1 MRLFLVLGQSEILLL
16 RAIFCH
22 HWDSVIMFYADEKNL
37 EKFREKFLK
46 CAGALNKPVPHFESA
61 EIPPLDQ
68 TNSIVQF
75 AEKINLDYINKRLE
89 VNKNDMLFYSGTVL
103 HLRCLITLLNF
114 ETILSYD
121 NDKGFFAIGN
131 SDEEFGNLELTTK
144 TFLDINNASILNQ
157 SPEKRTGP
165 ISLASVSEAWQT
177 KSTYIDK
184 IEYTND
190 VLNIFWRKVPTSTQR
205 KKVVRDCHLLKLKF
219 GHYTVAHRNLP
230 PEVERLI
237 RSGYTPRLEE
247 DEE

>member
-1 MRLFLVLGQSEILLL
+1 MRLFLVLGQSEMLLL

-22 HWDSVIMFYADEKNL
+22 PWDSVIIFYAEGKTT
-37 EKFREKFLK
+37 EKFSEKIVK

-75 AEKINLDYINKRLE
+75 AEKFNLDSISKRIE
-89 VNKNDMLFYSGTVL
+89 VNKSDMLFYSGTVL

-121 NDKGFFAIGN
+121 NDRGFLAIGN
-131 SDEEFGNLELTTK
+131 SDEEFGNLELTIK
-144 TFLDINNASILNQ
+144 TFLEINNASILNK
-157 SPEKRTGP
+157 SPEDSTGS
-165 ISLASVSEAWQT
+165 ISLASVSGEWET
-177 KSTYIDK
+177 KSPYIDK
-184 IEYTND
+184 IEYIDD

-205 KKVVRDCHLLKLKF
+205 KKVVRDCHLLKLNF

-247 DEE
+247 EEE

>member
-1 MRLFLVLGQSEILLL
+1 M
-16 RAIFCH
+16 
-22 HWDSVIMFYADEKNL
+22 
-37 EKFREKFLK
+37 EKFSEKIVK

-75 AEKINLDYINKRLE
+75 AEKFNLDSISKRIE

-121 NDKGFFAIGN
+121 NDRGFLAIGN
-131 SDEEFGNLELTTK
+131 SDEEFGNLELTIK
-144 TFLDINNASILNQ
+144 NFLEINNACILNK
-157 SPEKRTGP
+157 SSEDSTGS
-165 ISLASVSEAWQT
+165 ISLASVSKEWQT
-177 KSTYIDK
+177 KSQYIDK

-205 KKVVRDCHLLKLKF
+205 KRVVRDCHLLKLNF

-237 RSGYTPRLEE
+237 RSGYTPSLEE